1 MTKRKEKDAE
11 PKKNISN
18 SLQNFVSKV
27 FGFLRGVV
35 KLIWIIAENSMRLV
49 TFTFSLL
56 VKLLANP
63 TAPCLVAIIAFVAV
77 CAVATAQWFAI
88 GVWLGKMFG
97 ISGLWNI
104 GTGACGVL
112 LGLGINIYQL
122 SPELWKIRSDISR
135 AYLALGIDVENRER
149 FDNPEERLENWLTLD
164 HGMLKSTRLISYAIE
179 TALVLCYAFIG
190 TGLDFYA
197 LIMAAISLLLPEKCL
212 LLVSSTISVLG
223 QVSDK
228 MGNPDEE
235 PEPDHVSFT

>member
-1 MTKRKEKDAE
+1 MKSRQQKSGE
-11 PKKNISN
+11 PKKNIA
-18 SLQNFVSKV
+18 VSIQKIVAKV
-27 FGFLRGVV
+27 FGFLREVL
-35 KLIWIIAENSMRLV
+35 KLIWLIAENSMRLI
-49 TFTFSLL
+49 TFAFSLI

-63 TAPCLVAIIAFVAV
+63 TAPCIVAIIAFVAV
-77 CAVATAQWFAI
+77 CAVATAQWAAI
-88 GVWLGKMFG
+88 GIWLGKLFG

-104 GTGACGVL
+104 GTATCGIL

-122 SPELWKIRSDISR
+122 SPELWKIRQDISR
-135 AYLALGIDVENRER
+135 AYLALGIDVESSER

-179 TALVLCYAFIG
+179 TALVLCYAFLA
-190 TGLDFYA
+190 TGLNFYA

-228 MGNPDEE
+228 MGDSE
-235 PEPDHVSFT
+235 PETDHVNFT

>member
-1 MTKRKEKDAE
+1 MKSRQQRSAD
-11 PKKNISN
+11 PKKNIAASI
-18 SLQNFVSKV
+18 QKIVAKV
-27 FGFLRGVV
+27 FGFLREIL
-35 KLIWIIAENSMRLV
+35 KLIWLIAENSMRLI
-49 TFTFSLL
+49 TFAFSLI

-63 TAPCLVAIIAFVAV
+63 TAPCIVAIIAFVAV
-77 CAVATAQWFAI
+77 CAVATAQWAAI
-88 GVWLGKMFG
+88 GVWLGKLFG

-104 GTGACGVL
+104 GTATCGVL

-122 SPELWKIRSDISR
+122 SPELWKIRQDISR
-135 AYLALGIDVENRER
+135 AYMALGIDVESNEK
-149 FDNPEERLENWLTLD
+149 FENPEERLENWLTLD
-164 HGMLKSTRLISYAIE
+164 HGMLKSTRLISYGIE

-228 MGNPDEE
+228 MGDPE

>member
-1 MTKRKEKDAE
+1 MKSRQPKSAE
-11 PKKNISN
+11 PKKNIAISI
-18 SLQNFVSKV
+18 QKIVSKV
-27 FGFLRGVV
+27 FGFFREILR
-35 KLIWIIAENSMRLV
+35 LLWLIAENSMRLI
-49 TFTFSLL
+49 TFAFSLI

-63 TAPCLVAIIAFVAV
+63 TAPCIVAIIAFVAV
-77 CAVATAQWFAI
+77 CAVATAQWAAI
-88 GVWLGKMFG
+88 GIWLGKLFG

-104 GTGACGVL
+104 GTATCGIL

-122 SPELWKIRSDISR
+122 SPELWKIRQDISR
-135 AYLALGIDVENRER
+135 AYMALGIDVESSER
-149 FDNPEERLENWLTLD
+149 FQNPEERLENWLTLD

-179 TALVLCYAFIG
+179 SALVLCYAFLA

-197 LIMAAISLLLPEKCL
+197 LIMAGISLLLPEKCL

-228 MGNPDEE
+228 MGDSE